1 MAYLNVETMIFL
13 QFIRLIYHILPVV
26 VVDNHLVVSP
36 RNPFHQIRM
45 PVCCTLGYRCH
56 RFSWLDNSHLGNLH
70 YRISQWVLELVLAL
84 ELVDLVPDCHFE
96 SLGFPFSID
105 KKLNFIMIY
114 IKFN

>member
-1 MAYLNVETMIFL
+1 MANVETTIFVR
-13 QFIRLIYHILPVV
+13 FIRLIYHILPVV
-26 VVDNHLVVSP
+26 VVDNHLVVFP
-36 RNPFHQIRM
+36 RNPFHRIRM
-45 PVCCTLGYRCH
+45 PVCCTLGYRYH

-105 KKLNFIMIY
+105 KKLIELI
-114 IKFN
+114 

>member
-1 MAYLNVETMIFL
+1 MAYLNVETMILL
-13 QFIRLIYHILPVV
+13 QFSRLIYHILPVV
-26 VVDNHLVVSP
+26 VVDNHLVVFP

-45 PVCCTLGYRCH
+45 LVCCILGYTCH
-56 RFSWLDNSHLGNLH
+56 RFSWLDNSHLGNQRYMIL
-70 YRISQWVLELVLAL
+70 RWALELVLAL